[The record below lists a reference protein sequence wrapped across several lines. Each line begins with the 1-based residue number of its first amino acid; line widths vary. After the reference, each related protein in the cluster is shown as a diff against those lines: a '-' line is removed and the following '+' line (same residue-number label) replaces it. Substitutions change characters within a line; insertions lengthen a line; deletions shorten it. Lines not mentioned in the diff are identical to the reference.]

1 MKSIRAF
8 YSLVLVTFIC
18 FSCKK
23 EAETVSETQDT
34 APKEIIMPRVQAI
47 PTETNIQQPI
57 SQEVI
62 PVQNQNTTQNTQTV
76 TQTQVVTKPGMNPP
90 HGQPGH
96 KCEIPVGAPLNSV
109 VTKPKAGAT
118 ITQQPTFT
126 TTTTTTTNAPT
137 STVAS
142 TPAILNPNSGET
154 AATAPGMNPPHGQA
168 GHDCAVAVGAPLPK
182 K

>member
-1 MKSIRAF
+1 MKSIRYF
-8 YSLVLVTFIC
+8 YSFVLVTFIC

-23 EAETVSETQDT
+23 ETETVSKTQDT

-47 PTETNIQQPI
+47 PTQTNIQQPVT
-57 SQEVI
+57 QAVTTG
-62 PVQNQNTTQNTQTV
+62 QNQNTVQNAQTITQTP
-76 TQTQVVTKPGMNPP
+76 VVTKAGMNPP

-96 KCEIPVGAPLNSV
+96 KCEIAVGAPLNSAIS
-109 VTKPKAGAT
+109 KPKPGAT

-126 TTTTTTTNAPT
+126 TTTTNSPS

-142 TPAILNPNSGET
+142 TPALLNPNSGEITPT
-154 AATAPGMNPPHGQA
+154 AAGMNPPHGQA
-168 GHDCAVAVGAPLPK
+168 GHDCAVAVGAPLSK